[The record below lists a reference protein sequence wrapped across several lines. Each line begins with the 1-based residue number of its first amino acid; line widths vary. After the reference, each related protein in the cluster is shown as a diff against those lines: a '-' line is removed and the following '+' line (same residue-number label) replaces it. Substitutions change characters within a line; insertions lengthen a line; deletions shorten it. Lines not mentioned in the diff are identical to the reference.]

1 MGLNGG
7 ALEKGAHWCY
17 VKTGAPENP
26 VREVYIM
33 QPVMRPPLG
42 PGLRRSLAVALLLTA
57 PAWLSA
63 PSFAQTEV
71 QDKVEAGDDAGT
83 DGADLLDADA
93 LDDLVAPV
101 ALYPDALLSQVLM
114 AATFPLDVM
123 KADRFVDDAG
133 DMTDRERADAAKAE
147 DWDESVQ
154 VLASGFP
161 DVIDSMAANIDWTED
176 LGDAMVAQTDDLLDS
191 VQRLRGEAASA
202 GNLESNDA
210 QTVSDDAGRITIA
223 PADPDVVYVPS
234 YDPAAAYVAPVA
246 VDSGVSTADVLTG
259 GAIAFGA
266 ALLVGEIFDDDDDDW
281 YGPGAID
288 WNDREIRVDRD
299 VNRSVDRN
307 IDRTINRTGDLTID
321 RDAWKPSQ
329 DQRDAARTR
338 IAERKERPAL
348 DRQRPAPEVR
358 DARRTEAA
366 QRLKDRDPGTRANLD
381 RTPADRKAALGEA
394 RARGSA
400 NLKGKNAS
408 ARASEIQRPNKQIS
422 RPDPGKA
429 HAVPPRK
436 AGAKKSA
443 FSKPS
448 ATARP
453 HGKAAQRGHASAR
466 GHHKR

>member
-1 MGLNGG
+1 MKPVIAPG
-7 ALEKGAHWCY
+7 A
-17 VKTGAPENP
+17 
-26 VREVYIM
+26 
-33 QPVMRPPLG
+33 
-42 PGLRRSLAVALLLTA
+42 RRSLAMALLLSA
-57 PAWLSA
+57 PVWLSV
-63 PSFAQTEV
+63 PSFAQTEAP
-71 QDKVEAGDDAGT
+71 DGDEAAAETGTDAGP
-83 DGADLLDADA
+83 DGAGLLDADA

-101 ALYPDALLSQVLM
+101 ALYPDALLSQMLM

-133 DMTDRERADAAKAE
+133 DMTDRERVDAAEAE

-154 VLASGFP
+154 VLAGGFP
-161 DVIDSMAANIDWTED
+161 DVIDRMAANIDWTED
-176 LGDAMVAQTDDLLDS
+176 LGDAMIAQTDDVLDS
-191 VQRLRGEAASA
+191 VQRLRGEAAQA

-234 YDPAAAYVAPVA
+234 YDPAAAYVAPA
-246 VDSGVSTADVLTG
+246 ALDPGISTADVLTT

-266 ALLVGEIFDDDDDDW
+266 ALLVGDLFDDDDDHW

-288 WNDREIRVDRD
+288 WDDREIRVDRD
-299 VNRSVDRN
+299 VRRDVNRTV
-307 IDRTINRTGDLTID
+307 DRTINRTGDRTID

-329 DQRDAARTR
+329 DQRDAARAR

-348 DRQRPAPEVR
+348 DRKRPAPEVR
-358 DARRTEAA
+358 DARRTAA
-366 QRLKDRDPGTRANLD
+366 AERLKEREPGTRPNLGD
-381 RTPADRKAALGEA
+381 RSPADRKAAIGEA

-400 NLKGKNAS
+400 NLKGKNAG

-429 HAVPPRK
+429 HKVPPRK
-436 AGAKKSA
+436 PGAKKSA

-453 HGKAAQRGHASAR
+453 HGKSAQRGHASAR